1 MLWPAPFRQFR
12 KENDL
17 FRRNLAFATTLF
29 CATFQASDGSASDH
43 RDAPL
48 TQLYPMSDIGDSF
61 LFRGAQTGGLTMAY
75 TLNPLSGSG
84 APGTL
89 GSDEIKLDPD
99 LIYMFRV
106 DTDDDARADIA
117 YKVRVRDIEGDR
129 QKQTVELRMAEGE
142 DARSNRWNGRE
153 IARGYTTA
161 LNRAL
166 EVTEGD
172 NGELLFIG
180 PRRDPFFFDFTTVQA
195 PAALAIK
202 QALAGG
208 DNLPAEPTSLG
219 AFGISDMTLIVLEIP
234 GLADQAVNYW
244 AVVADSNGNSVDRM
258 GRAGV
263 QGIFF
268 VDPPVGYNAARYLP
282 VNKKYPTVGDFN
294 NAYNAANPDEGL
306 SRFGDQFAFSFDRL
320 EIEADKLQDTV
331 AFYASDMLEWD
342 PSQPADYP
350 NGRSF
355 AEDAIYWTIKDINPF
370 FYAADDS
377 FLPRSSDQALNMDKF
392 PYAAPSFNQA
402 WQPGVPARPVAP
414 TYMD

>member
-1 MLWPAPFRQFR
+1 MLRR
-12 KENDL
+12 K
-17 FRRNLAFATTLF
+17 FAFTTAFF
-29 CATFQASDGSASDH
+29 CATFQASYVSASDH
-43 RDAPL
+43 RDAPT
-48 TQLYPMSDIGDSF
+48 TQLYPMSDIGDNF

-89 GSDEIKLDPD
+89 GSDDIKLDPD
-99 LIYMFRV
+99 LIYMFRL
-106 DTDDDARADIA
+106 DLDDDARADIA
-117 YKVRVRDIEGDR
+117 YKVRVRDIEGER
-129 QKQTVELRMAEGE
+129 QKQTVELRLAEGE
-142 DARSNRWNGRE
+142 EARSNHWNGRE

-161 LNRAL
+161 LNHAL

-172 NGELLFIG
+172 SGELLFIG
-180 PRRDPFFFDFTTVQA
+180 PRRDPFFFDFSTVQA

-234 GLADQAVNYW
+234 GLADQPLNYW
-244 AVVADSNGNSVDRM
+244 AVVADSNGISVDRM

-268 VDPPVGYNAARYLP
+268 VDPPVGYNPARYLP
-282 VNKKYPTVGDFN
+282 IDPAYPTVGDFN

-306 SRFGDQFAFSFDRL
+306 SRFGDQFAFSFNRL
-320 EIEADKLQDTV
+320 EVEEDKLDDTV
-331 AFYASDMLEWD
+331 AFYAPDMLTWD
-342 PSQPADYP
+342 PSQPAAYP

-355 AEDAIYWTIKDINPF
+355 AEDAIYWTITDINPF
-370 FYAADDS
+370 RYAAPDS
-377 FLPRSSDQALNMDKF
+377 FLPRSSDQALNEDKF

-402 WQPGVPARPVAP
+402 WKPGIPVRPVAP
-414 TYMD
+414 IYMDADQDP